1 MLVRVALGVPEHF
14 VPKAL
19 YAIRVLLAPF
29 GLKAELVDIDDV
41 FANGGI
47 YYGSFP
53 YPDLTGNG
61 KVIAIESLPET
72 WDYFERRDLYDPLQ
86 VKYIEIDGSNSVP
99 VLFGSADT
107 VDTTGNAIRVYFDL
121 VASAF
126 YWLSDWQ
133 DVTRPERDSHDRQP
147 FHGSLQQHLKL
158 HTRTVVD
165 EYGEILSSL
174 AGEIAQFQP
183 MAACKMVLSHDIDR
197 IRKKTAGIAVRET
210 LDYLLLN
217 RRSERIGQRLK
228 RWATSMRQLVGD
240 QDAYE
245 TSIMRLLDEH
255 HDRDNTSCFLF
266 KSVIERH
273 LHDANDYLSQPF
285 FETMLGRVK
294 GESHE
299 MGYHSG
305 YEAGGNPDQLRAEY
319 GRLCNRVGKSIKVH
333 RSHYLR
339 YKEGVTFVE
348 LEKLGVL
355 IDSSM
360 AWAEQTGFRAQT
372 CHPYPLFDIASNR
385 MLNIIEVP
393 LAVMDTQPFGYMK
406 LSAEG
411 AIQDATEILA
421 TVRRY
426 NGVMVWNFH
435 HHIFDS
441 LDAPNWNELLLAAFD
456 MSKSSQVVT
465 FESIYDSTKS
475 LYE

>member
-1 MLVRVALGVPEHF
+1 MVLRVALGVPEHF
-14 VPKAL
+14 VAKAL

-61 KVIAIESLPET
+61 RVLAIESLPET
-72 WDYFERRDLYDPLQ
+72 WDYFGRRDRYDPLQ
-86 VKYIEIDGSNSVP
+86 VKFIELDSNDTVP
-99 VLFGSADT
+99 VLFGSARTIDT
-107 VDTTGNAIRVYFDL
+107 AGNVSKVYFDL

-126 YWLSDWQ
+126 FWLSDWQ
-133 DVTRPERDSHDRQP
+133 DVTRNERDSHDRQP

-158 HTRTVVD
+158 HTRAVVD
-165 EYGEILSSL
+165 EYGEVLSSAL
-174 AGEIAQFQP
+174 STIVPVQRKGTSR
-183 MAACKMVLSHDIDR
+183 VVYSHDIDR

-217 RRSERIGQRLK
+217 RRGKRIGQRMK
-228 RWATSMRQLVGD
+228 RWATSMRQLVGE

-245 TSIMRLLDEH
+245 ASILRLLDEH
-255 HDRDNTSCFLF
+255 HDRGNTSCFLF

-285 FETMLGRVK
+285 FASMLGRVK

-299 MGYHSG
+299 IGYHSG

-319 GRLCNRVGKSIKVH
+319 GKLCNRVGKSIKVH

-339 YKEGVTFVE
+339 YKEGVTFAE

-355 IDSSM
+355 IDSSV

-372 CHPYPLFDIASNR
+372 CHPYPLFDISSNR
-385 MLNIIEVP
+385 SLNVIEVP
-393 LAVMDTQPFGYMK
+393 LSVMDTQPFGYMK
-406 LSAEG
+406 LDVEG
-411 AIQDATEILA
+411 AILNATDVLH
-421 TVRRY
+421 TVMRHG
-426 NGVMVWNFH
+426 GVMVWNFH
-435 HHIFDS
+435 HHIFDP
-441 LDAPNWNELLLAAFD
+441 LDAPGWQELLLEAFN
-456 MSKSSQVVT
+456 MSKSSLLVT
-465 FESIYDSTKS
+465 FESIHESTQS
-475 LYE
+475 IYG

>member
-1 MLVRVALGVPEHF
+1 MLLRVALGVPERF

-29 GLKAELVDIDDV
+29 GLKAELFDIDDV

-61 KVIAIESLPET
+61 RVLAMESLPET
-72 WDYFERRDLYDPLQ
+72 WDYFERRDRYDPLQ
-86 VKYIEIDGSNSVP
+86 VKFIELGSNHTVP
-99 VLFGSADT
+99 VLFGSAGTIDT
-107 VDTTGNAIRVYFDL
+107 AGNVSKVYFDL

-126 YWLSDWQ
+126 FWLSDWQ

-147 FHGSLQQHLKL
+147 YHGSLQQHLKL
-158 HTRTVVD
+158 HCRAVVD
-165 EYGEILSSL
+165 EYGEILRSIV
-174 AGEIAQFQP
+174 GEIAQLK
-183 MAACKMVLSHDIDR
+183 ATATCRMVFSHDIDR

-210 LDYLLLN
+210 LDYLLFN
-217 RRSERIGQRLK
+217 RRAEPIGQRMN
-228 RWATSMRQLVGD
+228 RWVASMRQLASD

-245 TSIMRLLDEH
+245 ASISRLLDEH
-255 HDRDNTSCFLF
+255 HDRGNNSCLLF

-285 FETMLGRVK
+285 FESMLGRVK

-339 YKEGVTFVE
+339 YKAGVTFVE

-355 IDSSM
+355 IDSSV

-385 MLNIIEVP
+385 MLKVMEVP
-393 LAVMDTQPFGYMK
+393 LSIMDTQPFGYMK
-406 LSAEG
+406 LDADG
-411 AIQDATEILA
+411 AISNASDVMH
-421 TVRRY
+421 TVRRHG
-426 NGVMVWNFH
+426 GVMVWNFH
-435 HHIFDS
+435 HHIFDA
-441 LDAPNWNELLLAAFD
+441 LDAPRWHELLIAAFD
-456 MSKSSQVVT
+456 MSKSSQIVT
-465 FESIYDSTKS
+465 FESIHESTQTMYD
-475 LYE
+475 